1 MRSVRT
7 RRPLGSSVRS
17 NVPVSMGSAAPVAAT
32 GVAAGGTGRSRLGLV
47 LLCQLER
54 DATLP
59 VDLGHLDEQLVADV
73 DHVLDRAHPL
83 ALLAQLGDVQQ
94 AVLARGQRDERAEG
108 GGLHHRPEVALA
120 DLRHDR
126 VHLLA
131 DHVERDLEL
140 LAVGGADEH
149 PAVVLDR
156 DVGAGGRLDLV
167 DALALG
173 PDELADLGDRDLLD
187 VDPGASMETCSRGC
201 SIAACITSRTT
212 MRASRAWVSAL
223 ISTSLGMPVSLVS
236 SCSAVTNSRV

>member
-1 MRSVRT
+1 MSRAERRLVPLNSRCSRWWEAPAWRGVSSRDPTPAQIPSVTERTVGMRSVRI
-7 RRPLGSSVRS
+7 RRPLGSSVVS
-17 NVPVSMGSAAPVAAT
+17 NLPVSMGSAAPFAAA
-32 GVAAGGTGRSRLGLV
+32 GVTAAGLTAAGGGRSRLGLV
-47 LLCQLER
+47 LLGQLQR

-59 VDLGHLDEQLVADV
+59 VDLGDFDEQLVADV

-94 AVLARGQRDERAEG
+94 AVLARRQRDEGAEG
-108 GGLHHRPEVALA
+108 GGLDHRAEVALA
-120 DLRHDR
+120 DLRHHG

-140 LAVGGADEH
+140 LPVGCADEH

-156 DVGAGGRLDLV
+156 DVGARSRLDLV

-187 VDPGASMETCSRGC
+187 V
-201 SIAACITSRTT
+201 
-212 MRASRAWVSAL
+212 
-223 ISTSLGMPVSLVS
+223 
-236 SCSAVTNSRV
+236 